1 MFFYF
6 SAMLLLICSQLSAIN
21 ELCCPGGR
29 LFARSGA
36 QRTHRASED
45 GPKCRRSPTGL
56 RGNTVRLWLDTETRL
71 NRNRQI

>member
-29 LFARSGA
+29 AFARSGA
-36 QRTHRASED
+36 QRTHRAAED
-45 GPKCRRSPTGL
+45 AAQMPALPYGPS
-56 RGNTVRLWLDTETRL
+56 
-71 NRNRQI
+71 RQHSSFMAGY